1 MFQFVK
7 KSDTRLLGNCQS
19 LFQEWLWS
27 QRLIPSEYSGGPAA
41 IVSATARRAHGLAGS
56 QGVRLRFFNGDVL
69 VQQGLRG
76 DELRRLKGFLGRN
89 PSLLFICE
97 SEYQFLI
104 TALVAQ
110 APIAIKRGQTTFSSL
125 PASKQSWATAPG

>member
-1 MFQFVK
+1 MAVVAAVNPFGISGRPCRNRL
-7 KSDTRLLGNCQS
+7 SDCAS
-19 LFQEWLWS
+19 CPWS
-27 QRLIPSEYSGGPAA
+27 
-41 IVSATARRAHGLAGS
+41 VAGS

-76 DELRRLKGFLGRN
+76 GELRRLKGFLGRN

>member
-1 MFQFVK
+1 MAVVAAANPFGISVVG
-7 KSDTRLLGNCQS
+7 D
-19 LFQEWLWS
+19 
-27 QRLIPSEYSGGPAA
+27 PAV

-76 DELRRLKGFLGRN
+76 GELRRFGGFLGRN

-97 SEYQFLI
+97 SAYQLVI
-104 TALVAQ
+104 TALVAP
-110 APIAIKRGQTTFSSL
+110 APIAIKRGQTTFFSL
-125 PASKQSWATAPG
+125 PASMQSWATAPA